1 MTTTA
6 IAYLRVST
14 AEQGRSGLG
23 LEAQAAAALRF
34 IASSGWKLAGE
45 YVEVASGRIDE
56 RPVLEDAIAE
66 CRRTGAVLVV
76 AKLDRLSRR
85 LSFVAKLLESDI
97 RIVSV
102 DLGKEAD
109 LLTVQIMAVMA
120 ETEARKISER
130 TSAALQALKARGV
143 KLGNPN
149 PGPSLK
155 RANASRTAKADAFAA
170 SLGPVLDEIRS
181 KTHVHTYEQ
190 LADCLN
196 RLGYKTRRGGVFY
209 AASIRLVEKRWEAI
223 KEARQ
228 GTCEA
233 A

>member
-6 IAYLRVST
+6 IVYLRVST

-34 IASSGWKLAGE
+34 IASSGWTLAGE
-45 YVEVASGRIDE
+45 YTEVASGRVDE

-66 CRRTGAVLVV
+66 CHRTGAVLVV

-85 LSFVAKLLESDI
+85 LSFIAKLLESNL
-97 RIVSV
+97 RLVAV

-109 LLTVQIMAVMA
+109 LLTVQIMAVVA

-149 PGPSLK
+149 WKPALAAAAK
-155 RANASRTAKADAFAA
+155 VRTAKADAFAVQM
-170 SLGPVLDEIRS
+170 GPVLDEIRS
-181 KTHVHTYEQ
+181 KTHVRTYAE

-196 RLGYKTRRGGVFY
+196 RLGYKTRRGSMFHPSTTR
-209 AASIRLVEKRWEAI
+209 ALEKRWESI

-233 A
+233 V